1 MYLLHAFADS
11 SVRTLQEI
19 TYYFGEQEIPLRRL
33 TLLFKSLYTQ
43 VCGTRRRSRALPS
56 RLCCRCRTGKVIVSP
71 ADTKE
76 NATPDATTKESA
88 TKREISVEI
97 PVEDVTRQTD
107 ALIQKYQK
115 VARIPGFRR
124 GHVPASII
132 RQRFSEEIKTD
143 MVEALIPRFFR
154 QEAERLSLHP
164 VSQPR
169 VTDLHLHDG
178 EPLRFKAAFEVLP
191 AIKLEGYKE
200 LRAEKPEIA
209 VSEADV
215 EQALADLRERHASF
229 NPIEGRALADG
240 DFAQVSLDGH
250 PKAEPKS
257 GEAKTG
263 ESKSDEGQ
271 PVHMDEVL
279 VEIAGQNTMP
289 EFTEHL
295 RGTNPGDERSF
306 DVNYPQDTEDKR
318 LAGKTFTYAVKV
330 QAIKQKSLPELNDEF
345 AKTLGEF
352 QTVDDLRKAVRE
364 QMESERKHRAEH
376 EAKEKLV
383 KELIQR
389 NDFEVPDSLIEQQID
404 IRLERGLRALAAQG
418 LTAEQMKK
426 MDLPRLRAGQRD
438 QAVHD
443 VKAALLLERVA
454 EEENIQ
460 VSDEE
465 FDRELEALAR
475 QSKQTSEAV
484 RARLTRD
491 GGLDRIRTRI
501 RNEKTLEFLYHQSA

>member
-1 MYLLHAFADS
+1 
-11 SVRTLQEI
+11 
-19 TYYFGEQEIPLRRL
+19 
-33 TLLFKSLYTQ
+33 
-43 VCGTRRRSRALPS
+43 
-56 RLCCRCRTGKVIVSP
+56 VSP
-71 ADTKE
+71 AETKE
-76 NATPDATTKESA
+76 NTADEST
-88 TKREISVEI
+88 TKREIQVEI
-97 PVEDVTRQTD
+97 PVEEVKRQTD
-107 ALIQKYQK
+107 SLIQKYQK

-143 MVEALIPRFFR
+143 MVEALIPRFFK

-169 VTDLHLHDG
+169 VTDLHLHEG

-191 AIKLEGYKE
+191 EIKLEGYKE
-200 LRAEKPEIA
+200 LRADKPEIA

-215 EQALADLRERHASF
+215 EQALTDLRERHASF
-229 NPIEGRALADG
+229 NPVEGRALADG

-250 PKAEPKS
+250 PKAEQKS
-257 GEAKTG
+257 GEEKP
-263 ESKSDEGQ
+263 DEGQ

-279 VEIAGQNTMP
+279 VEIAGGNTMP

-295 RGTNPGDERSF
+295 RGTSAGDERTF
-306 DVNYPQDTEDKR
+306 DVHYPEDTQDKR
-318 LAGKTFTYAVKV
+318 LAGKTFSYAVKV
-330 QAIKQKSLPELNDEF
+330 QSIKQKSLPELNDEF
-345 AKTLGEF
+345 ARQLGEF
-352 QTVDDLRKAVRE
+352 QTVDDVRKVIRE
-364 QMESERKHRAEH
+364 QIESERKHQAEH
-376 EAKEKLV
+376 DAKEKLV
-383 KELIQR
+383 GELIQR

-426 MDLPRLRAGQRD
+426 MDLQRLRAGQRE
-438 QAVHD
+438 QAIHD

-454 EEENIQ
+454 EKENVQ

-465 FDRELEALAR
+465 LNRELEALAR

-501 RNEKTLEFLYHQSA
+501 RNEKTLEFLYRQSA

>member
-1 MYLLHAFADS
+1 MSPTETKDS
-11 SVRTLQEI
+11 
-19 TYYFGEQEIPLRRL
+19 
-33 TLLFKSLYTQ
+33 
-43 VCGTRRRSRALPS
+43 A
-56 RLCCRCRTGKVIVSP
+56 
-71 ADTKE
+71 TK
-76 NATPDATTKESA
+76 DSTTNESA
-88 TKREISVEI
+88 TKREIQVEI
-97 PVEDVTRQTD
+97 PVADVNRQTD
-107 ALIQKYQK
+107 SLIQKYQK

-143 MVEALIPRFFR
+143 MVEALIPRYFR
-154 QEAERLSLHP
+154 QEAERLGIHP

-191 AIKLEGYKE
+191 EIKLEGYKE
-200 LRAEKPEIA
+200 LRADKPEIA
-209 VSEADV
+209 VSEEDV
-215 EQALADLRERHASF
+215 EHALADLRERHASF
-229 NPIEGRALADG
+229 NPVEGRALADG
-240 DFAQVSLDGH
+240 DFAQVSLDGN
-250 PKAEPKS
+250 PKP
-257 GEAKTG
+257 G
-263 ESKSDEGQ
+263 ESESEATSSEGQ

-279 VEIAGQNTMP
+279 VEIAGKDTMP

-295 RGTNPGDERSF
+295 RGTSPGDDRTF
-306 DVNYPQDTEDKR
+306 DVNYPEDTQDKR
-318 LAGKTFTYAVKV
+318 LAGKTFTYTVKV
-330 QAIKQKSLPELNDEF
+330 QSIKQKSLPELNEEF
-345 AKTLGEF
+345 AKQLGEF
-352 QTVDDLRKAVRE
+352 QTVDDVRKAIRE
-364 QMESERKHRAEH
+364 QMESERKNQAER

-383 KELIQR
+383 GELIQR
-389 NDFEVPDSLIEQQID
+389 NDFEVPNSLIEQQID

-426 MDLPRLRAGQRD
+426 MDLHRLRAGQRE
-438 QAVHD
+438 QAIHD

-454 EEENIQ
+454 EEENVQ

-465 FDRELEALAR
+465 LNQELESLAR

-501 RNEKTLEFLYHQSA
+501 RNEKTLDFLYHQSA

>member
-1 MYLLHAFADS
+1 
-11 SVRTLQEI
+11 
-19 TYYFGEQEIPLRRL
+19 
-33 TLLFKSLYTQ
+33 
-43 VCGTRRRSRALPS
+43 
-56 RLCCRCRTGKVIVSP
+56 VSP
-71 ADTKE
+71 TETK
-76 NATPDATTKESA
+76 DSTTKESA
-88 TKREISVEI
+88 TKREIQVEI
-97 PVEDVTRQTD
+97 PVADVNRQTD
-107 ALIQKYQK
+107 SLIQKYQK

-143 MVEALIPRFFR
+143 MVEALIPRYFR
-154 QEAERLSLHP
+154 QEAERLGIHP

-169 VTDLHLHDG
+169 VTDLHLHEG

-191 AIKLEGYKE
+191 EIKLEGYKE
-200 LRAEKPEIA
+200 LRADKPEIA
-209 VSEADV
+209 VSEAEV

-229 NPIEGRALADG
+229 NPVEGRALADG
-240 DFAQVSLDGH
+240 DFAQVSLDGN
-250 PKAEPKS
+250 PKP
-257 GEAKTG
+257 G
-263 ESKSDEGQ
+263 ESESESKPDEGQ

-279 VEIAGQNTMP
+279 VEIAGKDTMP

-295 RGTNPGDERSF
+295 RGASPGDDRTF
-306 DVNYPQDTEDKR
+306 DVNYPEDTQDKR
-318 LAGKTFTYAVKV
+318 LAGKTFSYAVKV
-330 QAIKQKSLPELNDEF
+330 QSIKQKSLPELNDEF
-345 AKTLGEF
+345 AKQLGEF
-352 QTVDDLRKAVRE
+352 QTVDDVRKAIRE
-364 QMESERKHRAEH
+364 QIESERKHQAQH

-383 KELIQR
+383 GELIQR

-426 MDLPRLRAGQRD
+426 MDLTRLRVGQRD
-438 QAVHD
+438 QAIHD

-454 EEENIQ
+454 EEENVQI
-460 VSDEE
+460 SDEE
-465 FDRELEALAR
+465 LNQELESLAR

>member
-1 MYLLHAFADS
+1 MGKAF
-11 SVRTLQEI
+11 
-19 TYYFGEQEIPLRRL
+19 
-33 TLLFKSLYTQ
+33 
-43 VCGTRRRSRALPS
+43 
-56 RLCCRCRTGKVIVSP
+56 VSP
-71 ADTKE
+71 TE
-76 NATPDATTKESA
+76 TNESA
-88 TKREISVEI
+88 TKESTTKREIQVEV
-97 PVEDVTRQTD
+97 PLADVNRQTD
-107 ALIQKYQK
+107 TLIQKYQK

-143 MVEALIPRFFR
+143 MVEALVPRFFR

-164 VSQPR
+164 VSPPR

-191 AIKLEGYKE
+191 EIKLEGYKE
-200 LRAEKPEIA
+200 LRADRPEVA

-229 NPIEGRALADG
+229 NPVEGRALADG
-240 DFAQVSLDGH
+240 DFAQVSLDGT
-250 PKAEPKS
+250 PKSETKSEPKPSEHKS
-257 GEAKTG
+257 G
-263 ESKSDEGQ
+263 EGQ

-279 VEIAGQNTMP
+279 VEIAGKDTMP

-295 RGTNPGDERSF
+295 RGTNTGDERTF
-306 DVNYPQDTEDKR
+306 DVNYPADTQDKR
-318 LAGKTFTYAVKV
+318 LAGKTFSYTVKV
-330 QAIKQKSLPELNDEF
+330 QSIKQKSLPELNDAF
-345 AKTLGEF
+345 AKQLGEF
-352 QTVDDLRKAVRE
+352 QTVDDLRKTVRE
-364 QMESERKHRAEH
+364 QMESERRHQAEH
-376 EAKEKLV
+376 AAKEKLV
-383 KELIQR
+383 GELIQR

-404 IRLERGLRALAAQG
+404 IRIERGLRALAAQG

-426 MDLPRLRAGQRD
+426 LDLSRLRGAQRE
-438 QAVHD
+438 QAIHD

-460 VSDEE
+460 VGEEE
-465 FDRELEALAR
+465 FDRELESLAR

>member
-1 MYLLHAFADS
+1 
-11 SVRTLQEI
+11 
-19 TYYFGEQEIPLRRL
+19 
-33 TLLFKSLYTQ
+33 
-43 VCGTRRRSRALPS
+43 
-56 RLCCRCRTGKVIVSP
+56 VSP
-71 ADTKE
+71 TETKE
-76 NATPDATTKESA
+76 STTKESA
-88 TKREISVEI
+88 TKREIQVEI
-97 PVEDVTRQTD
+97 PVEDVNRQTD
-107 ALIQKYQK
+107 SLIQKYQK

-143 MVEALIPRFFR
+143 MVEALIPRYFR
-154 QEAERLSLHP
+154 QEAERLGIHP

-169 VTDLHLHDG
+169 VTDLHLHEG

-191 AIKLEGYKE
+191 EIKLEGYKE
-200 LRAEKPEIA
+200 LRADKPEIA

-229 NPIEGRALADG
+229 NPVEGRALADG
-240 DFAQVSLDGH
+240 DFAQVSLDGN
-250 PKAEPKS
+250 PKAEQKS
-257 GEAKTG
+257 HEGKTG
-263 ESKSDEGQ
+263 ESKTGEGQ

-279 VEIAGQNTMP
+279 VEIAGKNTMP

-295 RGTNPGDERSF
+295 RGTSPGDERTF
-306 DVNYPQDTEDKR
+306 DVRYPEDTQDKR

-345 AKTLGEF
+345 AKQLGEF
-352 QTVDDLRKAVRE
+352 QTMDDVRKAVRE
-364 QMESERKHRAEH
+364 QMESERKHEAEH
-376 EAKEKLV
+376 AAKDKLV
-383 KELIQR
+383 GELIQR
-389 NDFEVPDSLIEQQID
+389 NDFEVPDSLIEQQVD

-418 LTAEQMKK
+418 LTTEQMKK
-426 MDLPRLRAGQRD
+426 MDLNRLRAGQRE
-438 QAVHD
+438 QAIHD

-454 EEENIQ
+454 EEENVQ
-460 VSDEE
+460 VSDDELNH
-465 FDRELEALAR
+465 ELEALAR

-501 RNEKTLEFLYHQSA
+501 RNEKTLDFLYRQSA